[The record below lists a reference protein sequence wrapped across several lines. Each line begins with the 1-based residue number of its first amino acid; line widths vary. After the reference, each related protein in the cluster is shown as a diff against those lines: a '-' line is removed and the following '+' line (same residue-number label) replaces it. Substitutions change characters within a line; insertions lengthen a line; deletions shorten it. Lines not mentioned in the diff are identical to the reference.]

1 MSQIKGFAIRGILKS
16 IKESRWSIPDVL
28 AAMPAEARG
37 TFEQPIVASAWYPY
51 SVFAQLG
58 RAVEKVHGKG
68 DLEVVREFG
77 RKGAVRDLG
86 TTFRIISAITS
97 LEFFLNRLQILWS
110 KYCDTG
116 RMQLL
121 ELKGNHF
128 VVQLLDFAGIDATHC
143 ASTEG
148 WIEGMGAAMGATG
161 MKARQTRCVHRG
173 DAFCEFEGSWERL
186 KKGFF
191 SVDPD

>member
-1 MSQIKGFAIRGILKS
+1 MSQIKGFAIRGMLKS
-16 IKESRWSIPDVL
+16 IKESGWSIPDVL
-28 AAMPAEARG
+28 AAMPPVARK

-51 SVFAQLG
+51 EAFAGLG

-68 DLEVVREFG
+68 DLQVVKDFG
-77 RKGAVRDLG
+77 RRGSVRDLG

-110 KYCDTG
+110 KYTDTG
-116 RMQLL
+116 RMQLV
-121 ELKGNHF
+121 ELSANKF
-128 VVQLLDFAGIDATHC
+128 IVQLQDFPDIDATHC

-148 WIEGMGAAMGATG
+148 WIEGMGAAMGASG
-161 MKARQTRCVHRG
+161 MKSRQTRCVHRG
-173 DAFCEFEGSWERL
+173 DTLCEFEGSWDRL

-191 SVDPD
+191 SGDR